1 MFRDFPCLQV
11 GAGREDVDMRAPTL
25 LPVEDGGPGVTVFLE
40 AGPRGALEL
49 VQGAVDLS
57 IGRPVLG
64 SPRQDS
70 RSGISLRRG
79 ESRRSGPPGPDL
91 RATPRSPAARR
102 RRGRGTREGRRP
114 PRPRSPFRGGS
125 G

>member
-1 MFRDFPCLQV
+1 MS
-11 GAGREDVDMRAPTL
+11 APTL

-40 AGPRGALEL
+40 AGPRRALEL

-70 RSGISLRRG
+70 GAVFPFEGERVGDLGHLVRIPRNTSIAGRSTPAWSWDPRR
-79 ESRRSGPPGPDL
+79 
-91 RATPRSPAARR
+91 
-102 RRGRGTREGRRP
+102 
-114 PRPRSPFRGGS
+114 
-125 G
+125 